1 MTLVL
6 FLLRFPLETLL
17 VLVLVFPEKIR
28 RSRPLIPYIPHLLFR
43 DIPFF
48 FFLGPIA
55 GISLHILGS
64 AT

>member
-1 MTLVL
+1 MLVI
-6 FLLRFPLETLL
+6 FLLSFPLETLQ

-28 RSRPLIPYIPHLLFR
+28 RSRPLIPYIPHLLFC

-55 GISLHILGS
+55 GIGLLILGL
-64 AT
+64 AA